1 MYMWL
6 FFENNNNDYNWLYSD
21 DINIRFVDNIWNIIS
36 IIIDNST
43 LVVNINVDKN
53 NSNNSINS
61 NIIFFINESTI
72 LYNDVR

>member
-21 DINIRFVDNIWNIIS
+21 DINIRFVDNICNIIS
-36 IIIDNST
+36 IIIDNIT

-53 NSNNSINS
+53 YSNNSNN
-61 NIIFFINESTI
+61 IFFINESTI
-72 LYNDVR
+72 LYNDIR